1 MGAVVEATT
10 EFEIQTL
17 GKPRVTD
24 RVKTTPDVMTTGD
37 VALSSA
43 VGTTCVAQTT
53 KDCYPVGPSRES
65 LRQ

>member
-10 EFEIQTL
+10 KFEIQTL
-17 GKPRVTD
+17 GKPQVTD
-24 RVKTTPDVMTTGD
+24 RGKMTLDVMTAGD

-53 KDCYPVGPSRES
+53 KD
-65 LRQ
+65 

>member
-1 MGAVVEATT
+1 MGAVVEAMTK
-10 EFEIQTL
+10 FEIQTL

-53 KDCYPVGPSRES
+53 KD
-65 LRQ
+65 